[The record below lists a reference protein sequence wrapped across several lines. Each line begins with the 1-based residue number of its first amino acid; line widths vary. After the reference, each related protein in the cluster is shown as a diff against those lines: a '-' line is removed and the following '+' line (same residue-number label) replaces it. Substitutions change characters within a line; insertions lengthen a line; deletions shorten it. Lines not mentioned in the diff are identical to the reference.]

1 MLAPSEW
8 EPWPDDPC
16 VHVGE
21 SGPVSYLTD
30 EPMGALPTSGR
41 AGF

>member
-1 MLAPSEW
+1 MLGPLEW
-8 EPWPDDPC
+8 EPWPDEPC
-16 VHVGE
+16 TSLGE

-30 EPMGALPTSGR
+30 EPMPELPVSRR